1 MYCKGK
7 CKCKSNLNYLH
18 TTNKIYLRKYY
29 SIILK
34 MLKQRTKKQFKHKYN
49 CHISFRVETFKE
61 ASFSAQTVSVSKKNR
76 PVQRSGNQKPLVP
89 LH

>member
-1 MYCKGK
+1 MIKILECKK
-7 CKCKSNLNYLH
+7 NNLNHLH
-18 TTNKIYLRKYY
+18 IHNKTYFRKYC

-34 MLKQRTKKQFKHKYN
+34 ILKKRIKKQFKHKYN